1 MDSRL
6 PGFDVR
12 REHLLAG
19 RLIKQK
25 LGLLNGIKYMLPSYV
40 NAIKIPALYLI
51 FRVLKFL
58 YVRINHLGRVE

>member
-1 MDSRL
+1 MYGR
-6 PGFDVR
+6 G
-12 REHLLAG
+12 HLLDG

-25 LGLLNGIKYMLPSYV
+25 PGLLNGIEYMLPGYV